1 MPIITQTV
9 DVEIDVSDLD
19 EDEIVDACKELGYA
33 VTKVAE
39 GIEPHFME
47 QDINNLAEQY
57 RNNHPQLMETLRTFI
72 QDYTGRLL
80 P

>member
-1 MPIITQTV
+1 MPTIYQTV
-9 DVEIDVSDLD
+9 EVEVDVSDLD

-47 QDINNLAEQY
+47 QDIDALVELY
-57 RNNHPQLMETLRTFI
+57 RNKDEQLMEALRTFL
-72 QDYTGRLL
+72 QNYTGRVL